1 MNRPAPAKA
10 DEPAPAKAAEPA
22 HADEPPV
29 HAAEPAHAT
38 ERAGAPARE
47 GRRLRP
53 RLASAPTPYLR
64 LLTATQFAFN
74 IGFYA
79 VLPYLATHLGSGLG
93 MAGWLVGLVLG
104 LRTFSQQGLFV
115 VGGALTD
122 RYGPRPVVLA
132 GCALRIAGFGWLALA
147 GSTATVI
154 AAVLLIGFAAAL
166 FSPAVESEAAREAVR
181 HERDTGTPR
190 AHVLALFSAAGQ
202 AGAFIG
208 PLLGSLLLLLGG
220 GFRAACLA
228 GAAVFVG
235 VLAGHARLMPRA
247 TSVRDRAADPVTEQ
261 GEAPAPDAITR
272 TAQPARSPWRAVF
285 TNRAFLLLCLAY
297 SSYLVAYNQLYL
309 SLPVEVERA
318 TGSGAALGW
327 LFALSS
333 LLVVVAQLPLTR
345 WSARRI
351 APRTALVTGLCT
363 VAAGFAAVP
372 LTPAGPGGLLP
383 GAALVVLL
391 TLGQMLLVPAARGLV
406 PDLVEDR
413 QLGLATGALSSVSG
427 IAVLAGS
434 AATGA
439 LLDAPAPVRWAV
451 LAAVPLAGAALTFT
465 LPAGRGG
472 KDRRTRAVAG

>member
-1 MNRPAPAKA
+1 MNRPAPAQ
-10 DEPAPAKAAEPA
+10 APTGES
-22 HADEPPV
+22 
-29 HAAEPAHAT
+29 
-38 ERAGAPARE
+38 R
-47 GRRLRP
+47 RP

-132 GCALRIAGFGWLALA
+132 GCALRIAGFGWLAVA

-181 HERDTGTPR
+181 HERDTGAPR

-247 TSVRDRAADPVTEQ
+247 VTVRNRTAAPVRERD
-261 GEAPAPDAITR
+261 EAPAPDAVTR
-272 TAQPARSPWRAVF
+272 TAPPGRSPWRAVF

-318 TGSGAALGW
+318 TGSEAALGW

-345 WSARRI
+345 WSAHRI
-351 APRTALVTGLCT
+351 APRTALVTGLGT

-383 GAALVVLL
+383 GATLVVLL

-451 LAAVPLAGAALTFT
+451 LAAVPLAGAVLAFT

-472 KDRRTRAVAG
+472 KDRATRAVAG

>member
-1 MNRPAPAKA
+1 MTSRPTETSPEAPAQ
-10 DEPAPAKAAEPA
+10 DVEG
-22 HADEPPV
+22 
-29 HAAEPAHAT
+29 T
-38 ERAGAPARE
+38 ART
-47 GRRLRP
+47 RRPL
-53 RLASAPTPYLR
+53 LASAPTPRLR

-115 VGGALTD
+115 IGGALTD
-122 RYGPRPVVLA
+122 RYGPRSVVLA
-132 GCALRIAGFGWLALA
+132 GCGLRIAGFGWLAFA

-181 HERDTGTPR
+181 HERATGEPR

-202 AGAFIG
+202 AGAFLG

-228 GAAVFVG
+228 GAVVFVG
-235 VLAGHARLMPRA
+235 VLAAHARLTPRA
-247 TSVRDRAADPVTEQ
+247 DRVRNRNRVPEADRVRDRKRER
-261 GEAPAPDAITR
+261 APDDATR
-272 TAQPARSPWRAVF
+272 TAQPGRSSWQAVF
-285 TNRAFLLLCLAY
+285 ANRAFLLLCLAY

-309 SLPVEVERA
+309 SLPVEVQRA
-318 TGSGAALGW
+318 TGSQAVLGW

-333 LLVVVAQLPLTR
+333 LLVVAAQVPLTR

-351 APRTALVTGLCT
+351 APRTALVTGLAV

-372 LTPAGPGGLLP
+372 LTPGGPGGLLP

-427 IAVLAGS
+427 LAVLGGS

-439 LLDAPAPVRWAV
+439 LLEAPAPVRWAV
-451 LAAVPLAGAALTFT
+451 LAAVPLTGAVLAFT

-472 KDRRTRAVAG
+472 KEAGPRAVAG

>member
-1 MNRPAPAKA
+1 MNRPEPART
-10 DEPAPAKAAEPA
+10 EPAPANIGAPANAGAPAPARAA
-22 HADEPPV
+22 
-29 HAAEPAHAT
+29 
-38 ERAGAPARE
+38 APARE
-47 GRRLRP
+47 GRRRRP

-64 LLTATQFAFN
+64 LLAVTQLAFN

-132 GCALRIAGFGWLALA
+132 GCALRITGFGWLAFA

-154 AAVLLIGFAAAL
+154 VAVLLIGFAAAL

-181 HERDTGTPR
+181 HERDTGAPR

-228 GAAVFVG
+228 GAVVFVG

-247 TSVRDRAADPVTEQ
+247 DPVRDREADPVRERE
-261 GEAPAPDAITR
+261 EAQAPDNVTR
-272 TAQPARSPWRAVF
+272 TAQRGRSSWRAVF
-285 TNRAFLLLCLAY
+285 TNRPFLLLCLAY
-297 SSYLVAYNQLYL
+297 SGYLVSYNQLYL

-345 WSARRI
+345 WSAHRI
-351 APRTALVTGLCT
+351 APRTALVTGLAV

-406 PDLVEDR
+406 PDLVADR

-451 LAAVPLAGAALTFT
+451 LAAVPLAGAALAFT
-465 LPAGRGG
+465 LPVGRRG
-472 KDRRTRAVAG
+472 KDQGTRAVAG

>member
-1 MNRPAPAKA
+1 MNQP
-10 DEPAPAKAAEPA
+10 EPARTDAPEPA
-22 HADEPPV
+22 SADAP
-29 HAAEPAHAT
+29 EPASADVP
-38 ERAGAPARE
+38 EPANAGAPGGAPAE
-47 GRRLRP
+47 EKRRRP

-64 LLTATQFAFN
+64 LLTVTQFAFN
-74 IGFYA
+74 TGFYA

-132 GCALRIAGFGWLALA
+132 GCALRITGFGWLAFA
-147 GSTATVI
+147 GSTVTVI

-181 HERDTGTPR
+181 HERGTGTPR

-228 GAAVFVG
+228 GAVVFVG

-247 TSVRDRAADPVTEQ
+247 DPVRKRERERERGGDRAQ
-261 GEAPAPDAITR
+261 APDTVTR
-272 TAQPARSPWRAVF
+272 AAQRGRSSRRAVF
-285 TNRAFLLLCLAY
+285 TNRPFLLLCLAY
-297 SSYLVAYNQLYL
+297 SGYLVSYNQLYL

-333 LLVVVAQLPLTR
+333 LLVVAAQVPLTR
-345 WSARRI
+345 FSAYRI
-351 APRTALVTGLCT
+351 APRTALVTGLAV

-383 GAALVVLL
+383 GAVLVVLL

-451 LAAVPLAGAALTFT
+451 LAAVPLAGAALAFT
-465 LPAGRGG
+465 LPVGRGG
-472 KDRRTRAVAG
+472 KEQGTRAVAG

>member
-1 MNRPAPAKA
+1 MNRTARTP
-10 DEPAPAKAAEPA
+10 
-22 HADEPPV
+22 
-29 HAAEPAHAT
+29 AT
-38 ERAGAPARE
+38 EV
-47 GRRLRP
+47 RRRP
-53 RLASAPTPYLR
+53 RPASAPTPYLR

-74 IGFYA
+74 TGFYA

-132 GCALRIAGFGWLALA
+132 GCALRIAGFGWLAFA
-147 GSTATVI
+147 GSTATVM

-181 HERDTGTPR
+181 HERATGTPR

-202 AGAFIG
+202 AGAFLG

-220 GFRAACLA
+220 GFRSACLA
-228 GAAVFVG
+228 GALVFTG
-235 VLAGHARLMPRA
+235 VLAGHARLMPHPDR
-247 TSVRDRAADPVTEQ
+247 VREAEAD
-261 GEAPAPDAITR
+261 ASTR
-272 TAQPARSPWRAVF
+272 TARPGRPTRRAVF
-285 TNRAFLLLCLAY
+285 TDRAFLLLCLAY

-309 SLPVEVERA
+309 SLPVEVVRA
-318 TGSGAALGW
+318 TGSEAALGW

-333 LLVVVAQLPLTR
+333 LLVVTVQVPLTR
-345 WSARRI
+345 FSARRI
-351 APRTALVTGLCT
+351 TPRTALVTGLAV

-383 GAALVVLL
+383 AAAFVVLL

-413 QLGLATGALSSVSG
+413 HLGLATGALSSVSG
-427 IAVLAGS
+427 IAVLGGS

-439 LLDAPAPVRWAV
+439 LLDAPAPVRWAA
-451 LAAVPLAGAALTFT
+451 LAAVPLAGAALAFT

-472 KDRRTRAVAG
+472 KEPGGRAVAG

>member
-1 MNRPAPAKA
+1 MNRPAPTRTDAP
-10 DEPAPAKAAEPA
+10 EP
-22 HADEPPV
+22 V
-29 HAAEPAHAT
+29 N
-38 ERAGAPARE
+38 AGAPAGAPAE
-47 GRRLRP
+47 KKRRRP

-132 GCALRIAGFGWLALA
+132 GCALRITGFGWLAVA

-181 HERDTGTPR
+181 HERDTGAPR

-228 GAAVFVG
+228 GAVVFVG

-247 TSVRDRAADPVTEQ
+247 APVRDREADPVRERE
-261 GEAPAPDAITR
+261 EAHTVTR
-272 TAQPARSPWRAVF
+272 TTQRGRSSWRAVF
-285 TNRAFLLLCLAY
+285 TNRPFLLLCLAY
-297 SSYLVAYNQLYL
+297 SGYLVSYNQLYL

-333 LLVVVAQLPLTR
+333 LLVVVAQVPLTR
-345 WSARRI
+345 WSAHRI
-351 APRTALVTGLCT
+351 APRTALVTGLAI

-383 GAALVVLL
+383 GAALVILL

-451 LAAVPLAGAALTFT
+451 LAAVPLAGAALAFT

-472 KDRRTRAVAG
+472 KDRGTRAVAG